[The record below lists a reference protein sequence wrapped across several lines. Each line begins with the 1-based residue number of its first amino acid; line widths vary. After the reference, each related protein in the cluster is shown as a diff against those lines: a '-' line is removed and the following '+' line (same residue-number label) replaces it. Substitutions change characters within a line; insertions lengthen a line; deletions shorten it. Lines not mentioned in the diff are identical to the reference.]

1 MVEEKLEQRVRCLKV
16 VEKLEDNFYDRLVQI
31 LDTGMFLLDFSGKTL
46 KVRSDKV
53 SKTWKDTMV
62 FLIEMFGYF
71 IYEAVHF
78 IG

>member
-53 SKTWKDTMV
+53 SKT
-62 FLIEMFGYF
+62 
-71 IYEAVHF
+71 
-78 IG
+78 